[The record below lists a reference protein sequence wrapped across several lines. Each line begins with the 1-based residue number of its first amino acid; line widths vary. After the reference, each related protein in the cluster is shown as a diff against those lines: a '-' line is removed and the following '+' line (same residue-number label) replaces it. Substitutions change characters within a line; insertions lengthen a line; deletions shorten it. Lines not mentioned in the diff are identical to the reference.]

1 MHTNKIA
8 LYPGSF
14 DPITRGHI
22 DIIERSSAV
31 FDKVIVV
38 VSINTNKQTL
48 FNENERTEMI
58 KESIKNLSNIE
69 VIINKGQLTVD
80 VATKLG
86 ASTIIR
92 GIRAISD
99 FDFEFQ
105 IALTNRKLA
114 PGVDTIFMLPD
125 EKYTFVSSTIIREV
139 AMFGGDVSCFVNE
152 FVEAKLKFKFGPD
165 KNTCGKIEFV

>member
-48 FNENERTEMI
+48 FNEKERTEMI
-58 KESIKNLSNIE
+58 KESIKNLTNIE

-152 FVEAKLKFKFGPD
+152 FVEAKLKSKFGPD
-165 KNTCGKIEFV
+165 KNACGKIEFV